1 MREAG
6 VRDLKVHASKI
17 LRDVRDRKMRYIITH
32 RGRPVAILA
41 PLEPALQTT
50 LPPGSGDSAW
60 EALVHLGREIG
71 KAWESP
77 MSSADLLSTMRR

>member
-6 VRDLKVHASKI
+6 VRDLKVRASKI

-41 PLEPALQTT
+41 PLEQALETAPAT
-50 LPPGSGDSAW
+50 GSGDSAW
-60 EALVHLGREIG
+60 EALVLLSREIG

-77 MSSADLLSTMRR
+77 MSSAELLSTMRR